1 MTTDRIPLVGGTG
14 GEVFWKCWGLM
25 LGPTVRNPRL
35 TCGKPDFGPLL
46 AKRHPP
52 AGTNKGASL
61 RRGKKA
67 AA

>member
-1 MTTDRIPLVGGTG
+1 MTRETVPLVGGTG
-14 GEVFWKCWGLM
+14 GEYLRTRGGPGLD
-25 LGPTVRNPRL
+25 PTGKDPGL
-35 TCGKPDFGPLL
+35 TCGEPDFGPLL